1 MDILNTKIKN
11 ILTEKNTKILPAN
24 IKKDINI
31 LGITGTYEGI
41 DTSDANAVA
50 NDIVT
55 GKTAYVNGQKL
66 TGTYTGIVPTGTKS
80 ITQNGTVD
88 VTNYA
93 SANVNV
99 PTPSPT
105 LQSKSVTITENG
117 TQTITADSGY
127 DGLDE
132 VEVTTN
138 VSGSGG
144 DITHEEYLEDVELAR
159 SILEDFIPYIEL
171 EYVKS
176 TGTQYFNTG
185 YYPNQNTK
193 IIMEM
198 ETMGMASGQTQFNA
212 FGTTDDTTG
221 SASRFGWWTY
231 FSGTS
236 YFRYGVQSASRDSK
250 INVSGDFINT
260 KFTVSLDNSKAIIET
275 QSQTLEYD
283 VPTTDDFTLRY
294 SLVLGGSKWD
304 NGATLGNYG
313 ANYKLYSCKI
323 YENDVL
329 IHDWIP
335 VINKLNNVVC
345 LYDKINESFLYN
357 SGTGSMIAGGV
368 E

>member
-1 MDILNTKIKN
+1 MNLIQLFTAIANAIRTKKGTSEKIVAEDFP
-11 ILTEKNTKILPAN
+11 TEIAN
-24 IKKDINI
+24 IS
-31 LGITGTYEGI
+31 TGI

-55 GKTAYVNGQKL
+55 GKTAYVNNVKL

-88 VTNYA
+88 VSNYA

-99 PTPSPT
+99 PTPEPN
-105 LQSKSVTITENG
+105 LQSKSIEITENG
-117 TQTITADSGY
+117 TQTITADTGY

-132 VEVTTN
+132 VEVVTN
-138 VSGSGG
+138 VSGG

-159 SILEDFIPYIEL
+159 SILEDFIPYLEL
-171 EYVKS
+171 EYVES
-176 TGTQYFNTG
+176 TGTQYFNTD

-198 ETMGMASGQTQFNA
+198 ETMGMVSGQTQFNA

-231 FSGTS
+231 LSGTS

-294 SLVLGGSKWD
+294 SLVLGGSKWN

-329 IHDWIP
+329 IKDYIQA
-335 VINKLNNVVC
+335 INKMDERVC
-345 LYDKINESFLYN
+345 LYDKISGNFLYN
-357 SGTGSMIAGGV
+357 SGTGTMIAGGV
-368 E
+368 N

>member
-11 ILTEKNTKILPAN
+11 ILTEKTLKVRPEN
-24 IKKDINI
+24 IKNGVTI
-31 LGITGTYEGI
+31 LGIQGTLEEGI

-66 TGTYTGIVPTGTKS
+66 TGTYEGIIPTGTKS

-88 VTNYA
+88 VSQYA

-105 LQSKSVTITENG
+105 LQSKSVTITENR
-117 TQTITADSGY
+117 TTTITADSGY

-138 VSGSGG
+138 VSGG

-171 EYVKS
+171 DYVES

-193 IIMEM
+193 IVLKMKTEGL
-198 ETMGMASGQTQFNA
+198 TSGSTAFNA
-212 FGTTDDTTG
+212 FGTAGTN
-221 SASRFGWWTY
+221 SRFGWWTY
-231 FSGTS
+231 YSGSS
-236 YFRYGVQSASRDSK
+236 YFRYGIEGNGRDSK
-250 INVSGDFINT
+250 ISVERTFENAD
-260 KFTVSLDNSKAIIET
+260 FTVTLDKNYAIIET
-275 QSQTLEYD
+275 PNQTYSYS
-283 VPTTDDFTLRY
+283 VTPTNDFTLD
-294 SLVLGGSKWD
+294 LPLILGGHIWN
-304 NGATLGNYG
+304 NGSSIGNFECI
-313 ANYKLYSCKI
+313 YKLYSCKI
-323 YENDVL
+323 YENDIL
-329 IHDWIP
+329 IKDWIP
-335 VINKLNNVVC
+335 VINKFNDIVC

-357 SGTGSMIAGGV
+357 SGAGSMIAGGV